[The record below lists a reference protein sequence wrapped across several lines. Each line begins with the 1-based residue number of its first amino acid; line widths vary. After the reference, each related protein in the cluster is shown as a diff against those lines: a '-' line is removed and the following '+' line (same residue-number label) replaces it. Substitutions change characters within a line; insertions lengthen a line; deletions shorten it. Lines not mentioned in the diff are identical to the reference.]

1 MTESTEDGKQSVR
14 RDGHLGEL
22 TLRRHLAGEP
32 SVAPGDG
39 EAVAVHLARC
49 PACAL
54 RLEGLR
60 EEQRAFEA
68 RISFDRFAAGV
79 ERAARVPGPA
89 AAPPRG
95 WTRQP
100 ASTRSFMTVMGVGA
114 VAAGLALVVGAR
126 PIFQHARQRAVDEAA
141 AEALNRSKGGTTPAA
156 VTFRIAPPPPDEGPQ
171 RTAAVDA
178 PEALSVGERI
188 RVGVQ
193 SGGRRYLFA
202 IAIDDHGVVT
212 PLYPESGTS
221 MPLPTGGRMHYLP
234 DALEL
239 TGRGTERVVVL
250 LTDQRFELD
259 TIQRSVRA
267 AFQRAGGDLARLPNL
282 ALPGEQFHRIFL
294 KP

>member
-1 MTESTEDGKQSVR
+1 MTEPTEDGKQSVR

-22 TLRRHLAGEP
+22 KLRRHLAGEALDGGP
-32 SVAPGDG
+32 GAETVAD
-39 EAVAVHLARC
+39 HLSRC
-49 PACAL
+49 PACEA

-60 EEQRAFEA
+60 EEQRAFAE
-68 RISFDRFAAGV
+68 RVSFDRFAAGV

-89 AAPPRG
+89 APSRTWAR
-95 WTRQP
+95 RP
-100 ASTRSFMTVMGVGA
+100 ASTRSFLTVMGVGA

-126 PIFQHARQRAVDEAA
+126 PIFEHARQRAVDEAA
-141 AEALNRSKGGTTPAA
+141 AQALNRSKGGPAPAA

-171 RTAAVDA
+171 RTAAIDA
-178 PEALSVGERI
+178 PEPLSVGERI

-202 IAIDDHGVVT
+202 ISIDDHGVVT

-221 MPLPTGGRMHYLP
+221 MPLPTSGRMHFLP
-234 DALEL
+234 DSLEL

-259 TIQRSVRA
+259 TIQRAVRA
-267 AFQRAGGDLARLPNL
+267 AFQRAGGDLMRLPQL